1 MWISDLECSSLFKVV
16 SNYITV
22 VDIYFQDCLPSTP
35 WYSADSRHHDHSKR
49 INVAS
54 RINDMKAMEESKE
67 YKPCNQDKQG
77 RKGSTNKFCQI
88 TGRIVTTTVTA
99 TAADQWLQF
108 GLFLLV
114 AENAQ
119 LASQDLIMNSAI
131 YSFLPLYDAVVTG
144 AILRRF
150 HK

>member
-108 GLFLLV
+108 GLFPSCCRECTVSEPGSHYEFCHLLIFTSLWRCGDRGHTEKV
-114 AENAQ
+114 
-119 LASQDLIMNSAI
+119 S
-131 YSFLPLYDAVVTG
+131 
-144 AILRRF
+144 
-150 HK
+150 